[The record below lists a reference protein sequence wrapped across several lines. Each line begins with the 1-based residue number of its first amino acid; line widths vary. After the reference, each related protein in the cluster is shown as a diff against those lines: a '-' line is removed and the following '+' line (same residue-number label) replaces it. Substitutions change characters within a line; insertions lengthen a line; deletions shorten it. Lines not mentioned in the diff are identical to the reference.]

1 MARQPTIGST
11 IAFQVERPMRAI
23 QLFDPPADAV
33 YTIDT
38 TAHLVD
44 VPRRAILVYCKHRLL
59 SPLISA
65 RNGAYL
71 FDRDAIRALRRV
83 EALRTICGDDL
94 AGIRIILDLTKQ
106 LERLQSDL
114 RRLSQTN
121 WRHEPRNKSARKTQT
136 NAPRTMKPKFNQQ
149 KRRI

>member
-1 MARQPTIGST
+1 
-11 IAFQVERPMRAI
+11 MRAI

-114 RRLSQTN
+114 RSCHKPIGGLSHKIN
-121 WRHEPRNKSARKTQT
+121 PRAKRKLTRRAR
-136 NAPRTMKPKFNQQ
+136 
-149 KRRI
+149 

>member
-1 MARQPTIGST
+1 
-11 IAFQVERPMRAI
+11 MRAI
-23 QLFDPPADAV
+23 QLFYPPADAV

-71 FDRDAIRALRRV
+71 FDRDAIRALRRI
-83 EALRTICGDDL
+83 EALRPICGDDL

-114 RRLSQTN
+114 RSCHKPIGGLSHKIN
-121 WRHEPRNKSARKTQT
+121 PRAKRKLTRRAR
-136 NAPRTMKPKFNQQ
+136 
-149 KRRI
+149 